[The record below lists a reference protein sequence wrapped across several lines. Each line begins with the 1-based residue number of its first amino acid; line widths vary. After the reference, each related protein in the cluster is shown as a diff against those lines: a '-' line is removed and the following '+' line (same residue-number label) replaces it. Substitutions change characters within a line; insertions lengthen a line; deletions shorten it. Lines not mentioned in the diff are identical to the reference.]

1 MTETQWQFFTEFKKN
16 FKEQCSQWNE
26 VFAAELEPL
35 QRAAASKDT
44 PEYSVETGV
53 VYNHALDKVTKETDI
68 KLIVIGDNPGK
79 DEQLQRNQRYLV
91 GQAGKIAAGFFSRN
105 PELGIDFRKNTIILN
120 KTPVHTAKTV
130 HLRQL
135 LKSGKPEIIRLIQD
149 SQRWMATQTAQL
161 HQVLCS
167 APCTGNNAGGKNACS
182 DEKNGGAGWC
192 GCQLWLVGYAELKG
206 RGLFLDY
213 RDQLAQSYG
222 VPLAGTVEAGA
233 VSQGWVPQ
241 WNQVMVYQHFS
252 MNRFTID
259 LADQLS
265 SGKINSQLPL
275 QEQLAVL
282 GALHRQEIFGC

>member
-53 VYNHALDKVTKETDI
+53 VYNHALDEVTKETDI

-135 LKSGKPEIIRLIQD
+135 LKSGKPEIGYLRQISFEDTRQSAVD
-149 SQRWMATQTAQL
+149 GHSNGPAASSFMFSSL
-161 HQVLCS
+161 HWQ
-167 APCTGNNAGGKNACS
+167 
-182 DEKNGGAGWC
+182 
-192 GCQLWLVGYAELKG
+192 
-206 RGLFLDY
+206 
-213 RDQLAQSYG
+213 
-222 VPLAGTVEAGA
+222 
-233 VSQGWVPQ
+233 
-241 WNQVMVYQHFS
+241 
-252 MNRFTID
+252 
-259 LADQLS
+259 
-265 SGKINSQLPL
+265 
-275 QEQLAVL
+275 
-282 GALHRQEIFGC
+282 